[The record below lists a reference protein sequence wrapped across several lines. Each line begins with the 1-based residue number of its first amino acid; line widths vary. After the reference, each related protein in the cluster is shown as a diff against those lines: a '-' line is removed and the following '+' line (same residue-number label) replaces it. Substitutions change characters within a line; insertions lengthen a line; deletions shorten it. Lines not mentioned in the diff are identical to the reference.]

1 MLEPG
6 PALQV
11 PRRAEAWPVALLLAL
26 AATAWVLTDA
36 RMRGMAAGPWS
47 DLGDVGS
54 FTVSWPLMMT
64 AMMLPAIAPIVIAYD
79 GRGSA
84 PAGGTAILAA
94 GYLLTWLAA
103 GLLAYAVVEGVRSL
117 EPSFLAWDQLGRP
130 LTAAVIAAAALY
142 QFTPAKAACLRH
154 CRDTQSFLRERWR
167 SGRGGALRMGLAH
180 GAVCVG
186 CSWALMVALFA
197 LGPMSLTWM
206 AIVAALVAVERLL
219 PWTNTQH
226 WAVAAALFA
235 LAAGVALAPGDVP
248 GLTLPGQAMGM

>member
-1 MLEPG
+1 MLEPRR
-6 PALQV
+6 ALDV

-26 AATAWVLTDA
+26 AAAAWVLTGA
-36 RMRGMAAGPWS
+36 RMGGMAAGPWS
-47 DLGDVGS
+47 DLGDIGA

-79 GRGSA
+79 SRGSA
-84 PAGGTAILAA
+84 PAGGTGILVA

-103 GLLAYAVVEGVRSL
+103 GLVAYAVIEGVRSL
-117 EPSFLAWDQLGRP
+117 DPSFLAWDELGRP

-142 QFTPAKAACLRH
+142 QLTPAKAVCLRH
-154 CRDTQSFLRERWR
+154 CRDTRGFLRERWR

-186 CSWALMVALFA
+186 CSWALMAALFA
-197 LGPMSLTWM
+197 LGAMSLTWM
-206 AIVAALVAVERLL
+206 AIIAALVAAERLL
-219 PWTNTQH
+219 PWTRAPH
-226 WAVAAALFA
+226 WAVAAALVA
-235 LAAGVALAPGDVP
+235 LAAGVALAPGAVP